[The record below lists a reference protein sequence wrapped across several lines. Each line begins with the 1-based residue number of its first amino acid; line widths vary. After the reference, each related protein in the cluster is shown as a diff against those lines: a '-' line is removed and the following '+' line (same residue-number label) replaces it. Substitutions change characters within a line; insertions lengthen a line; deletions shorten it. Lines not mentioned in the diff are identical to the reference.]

1 MTKIKL
7 DLSHQDIRSGL
18 TNIVVLTAA
27 VFVSIVLFG
36 SLLRIQQIG
45 VQPIMFLHVTMT
57 TIVASLYIFRR
68 RLPLSLRAHIISG
81 CFFIAGIAG
90 ILSFGL
96 ASAGTILLF
105 GSCVISSLIV
115 NRRTAVSYGV
125 LGGLI
130 LMSQTLLAFS
140 GQLNYNIELGDYL
153 VSPTAW
159 LNNLITYSYLTS
171 IYLLLIQR
179 FIRYLNDLVATQED
193 HIKSQSEHISQTEA
207 LLNVVVNTL
216 PYGIL
221 WKDTELKYLGAN
233 QRYLDDIKVG
243 SLSDIIGKTDFEITT
258 AETAELFQ
266 RIDQQVLDNNDV
278 VSYEEQETDENGKTR
293 YSSMNRIQLRASNGK
308 LLGILSAYND
318 ITERI
323 DMETELRDAKYSA
336 ELASQAKSQFLANMS
351 HEIRTPLNGIMGLIE
366 LCLSSEL
373 DEQQLA
379 YLKKADLSAKTLLH
393 IINDVLDISKIEAG
407 QVQLEQK
414 NFALDEILVHI
425 NSQFVMQADEKG
437 IEFHLRCHGT
447 ENLWIIGDPTRLLQ
461 ILMNLCSNSVKFTEK
476 GSVELVCHATQHSAQ
491 VSINFEVRDTGIG
504 IQEDILPGLFDSFT
518 QADSSINRKF
528 GGTGL
533 GLAIVK
539 ALAEMM
545 EGSVHARS
553 QLGKGSQFTVK
564 LNLPLGEKSPLSP
577 SVQTNEVGLDG
588 QRILL
593 VEDNEINQIIA
604 TEMLIQSGATVECA
618 ENGKVALNKM
628 EEQTYDL
635 VLMDIQMPVMDG
647 CATIVNIRQKTQWH
661 NIPVIA
667 LTANVMLHDIE
678 KYKEL
683 GFTDHIGKPFER
695 ERLLNVIHLHLAQP
709 S

>member
-1 MTKIKL
+1 
-7 DLSHQDIRSGL
+7 
-18 TNIVVLTAA
+18 
-27 VFVSIVLFG
+27 
-36 SLLRIQQIG
+36 
-45 VQPIMFLHVTMT
+45 
-57 TIVASLYIFRR
+57 
-68 RLPLSLRAHIISG
+68 
-81 CFFIAGIAG
+81 
-90 ILSFGL
+90 
-96 ASAGTILLF
+96 
-105 GSCVISSLIV
+105 
-115 NRRTAVSYGV
+115 
-125 LGGLI
+125 
-130 LMSQTLLAFS
+130 MSQTLLAFS

-545 EGSVHARS
+545 AGSLHAQS